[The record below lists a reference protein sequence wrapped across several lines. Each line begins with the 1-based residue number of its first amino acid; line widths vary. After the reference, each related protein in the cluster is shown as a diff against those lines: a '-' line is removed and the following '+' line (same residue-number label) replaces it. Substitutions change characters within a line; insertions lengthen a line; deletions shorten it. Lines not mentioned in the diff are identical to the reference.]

1 MTRLNKF
8 DVERLMNDYDTDPIG
23 ALSAA
28 LAKVLD
34 LRDADWPQ
42 LVAAAPLDAAVRSAL
57 LEGRQEALDSLARD
71 LNELRTF
78 R

>member
-1 MTRLNKF
+1 MKRLNKF
-8 DVERLMNDYDTDPIG
+8 DVERLMNDLDSDPVG
-23 ALSAA
+23 ALSVA

-34 LRDADWPQ
+34 LPADSWAA
-42 LVAAAPLDAAVRSAL
+42 LLAAAPIDDSRRAALMARDQ
-57 LEGRQEALDSLARD
+57 RALDDLARE